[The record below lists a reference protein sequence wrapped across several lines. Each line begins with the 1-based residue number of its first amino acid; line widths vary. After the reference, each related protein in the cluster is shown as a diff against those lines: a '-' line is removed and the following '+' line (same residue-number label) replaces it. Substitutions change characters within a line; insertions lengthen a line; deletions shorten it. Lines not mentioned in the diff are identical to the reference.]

1 MPVRSVCRQL
11 NQLIG
16 HLRNSFVIFLV
27 LIANGCG
34 LFNEPPPKAYFS
46 LTAQAQEAPGG
57 QLHPHSVQVSVCSDS
72 LSDREVIPVLVMIS
86 SRSSTAWTV
95 DAGQISACSS
105 PVGDPNPTCDSPIQL
120 AILPDE
126 AARLAPIPLWEGIGD
141 ELAQAGFFATYLAAV
156 GAAGGAFAAS
166 AKNEDVSNG
175 FALGASY
182 GAVAGA
188 VVGSFYEFF
197 RLTFAK
203 ESQEAGDA
211 NEKMKFLAL
220 SPRSSI
226 YTGYSAVGYVYFQ
239 GRERGDT
246 PTDLTITILFVRGD
260 PSKDW
265 IIPPNYTF
273 TDPTMVDLACASGKC
288 ERYKQADESP
298 VVCKCQMKLSSTNT
312 CTLDGKKRMSSTVR
326 TPPPTNNISCTPI
339 DGRQDS
345 GSCSEIHD
353 DFFLGGG
360 GDGLPTSPV
369 WQKRPFE

>member
-1 MPVRSVCRQL
+1 VD
-11 NQLIG
+11 
-16 HLRNSFVIFLV
+16 
-27 LIANGCG
+27 
-34 LFNEPPPKAYFS
+34 
-46 LTAQAQEAPGG
+46 
-57 QLHPHSVQVSVCSDS
+57 DS
-72 LSDREVIPVLVMIS
+72 NL
-86 SRSSTAWTV
+86 
-95 DAGQISACSS
+95 
-105 PVGDPNPTCDSPIQL
+105 TCDSPIQL

-126 AARLAPIPLWEGIGD
+126 AARMAPIPLWEGIGD
-141 ELAQAGFFATYLAAV
+141 EFEQAGFFATYLGAV

-188 VVGSFYEFF
+188 VVGSLYEFF

-239 GRERGDT
+239 GGERGDT
-246 PTDLTITILFVRGD
+246 RTNLTITIPFVRGD

-265 IIPPNYTF
+265 IVPNNYT
-273 TDPTMVDLACASGKC
+273 LAPQDFINCSSGRC

-298 VVCKCQMKLSSTNT
+298 VVCECKIRLSSTNT
-312 CTLDGKKRMSSTVR
+312 CKLPGQKNKV
-326 TPPPTNNISCTPI
+326 SCTPI
-339 DGRQDS
+339 DRQDS
-345 GSCSEIHD
+345 GACSEIND

-360 GDGLPTSPV
+360 GDGLSTSPV
-369 WQKRPFE
+369 WPKRPFE